1 MQDEMIVE
9 MYWQR
14 DEKAIAETD
23 SKYGNYLLKIACSIL
38 SDIEEGRESLN
49 DTYLRAWNSMP
60 PQRPQ
65 LLRPYLVRL
74 ARQSAID
81 LFRRKNRKKRAFSQY
96 EMSLSELETCV
107 SKGNETQDTVDM
119 KLLASAIN
127 QWLRT
132 LQKENR
138 IVFVGRYYFMD
149 SIKDIADY
157 CSMSQSRVKSMLF
170 RSRAS
175 LREYLRKEGFDL

>member
-60 PQRPQ
+60 
-65 LLRPYLVRL
+65 
-74 ARQSAID
+74 
-81 LFRRKNRKKRAFSQY
+81 
-96 EMSLSELETCV
+96 
-107 SKGNETQDTVDM
+107 
-119 KLLASAIN
+119 
-127 QWLRT
+127 
-132 LQKENR
+132 
-138 IVFVGRYYFMD
+138 
-149 SIKDIADY
+149 
-157 CSMSQSRVKSMLF
+157 
-170 RSRAS
+170 
-175 LREYLRKEGFDL
+175 